1 MQIKVKVHSA
11 FHKFFEDTE
20 YTIDAITALDVFLYL
35 RSMHPRFSSYMT
47 QTENRSSDEDFAFLD
62 KDLKMIDVQAIEFK
76 KFKEGDVVHLVPLI
90 VGGGGKR
97 GFLAFF
103 AIAAFMIFLPMLAPA
118 LAPAAGTGAVGA
130 AAPVATGVSGMAI
143 PQAAPMVSKGFSM
156 SGFLKKMAGNLLMNV
171 VSKIFTKSGTAN
183 SDENVRDNNM
193 FGSLKNTTSS
203 GTPIPLHYGLMRVS
217 GQFLSGYIQTNRHG
231 KSDQVNVG
239 AEFDGT

>member
-47 QTENRSSDEDFAFLD
+47 QTESRASDEDFAFLD

-97 GFLAFF
+97 GLLAFF
-103 AIAAFMIFLPMLAPA
+103 AIAAFMVFLPMIAGA
-118 LAPAAGTGAVGA
+118 LAPAAGTVGA
-130 AAPVATGVSGMAI
+130 AAPVATGTAGMAI

-156 SGFLKKMAGNLLMNV
+156 SGFLKNMAGNLVMNV
-171 VSKIFTKSGTAN
+171 LSKIFTKSGKAN

>member
-47 QTENRSSDEDFAFLD
+47 QTESRASDEDFAFLD

-97 GFLAFF
+97 GLLAFF
-103 AIAAFMIFLPMLAPA
+103 AIAAFMVFLPMIAGA
-118 LAPAAGTGAVGA
+118 LAPAAGTVGA
-130 AAPVATGVSGMAI
+130 AAPVATGVS
-143 PQAAPMVSKGFSM
+143 AAPVATGVSKGFSM
-156 SGFLKKMAGNLLMNV
+156 SGFLKNMAGNLVMNV
-171 VSKIFTKSGTAN
+171 LSKIFTKSGKAN

-203 GTPIPLHYGLMRVS
+203 GTPIPIHYGLMRVS